1 MNKSSWRISL
11 LSMKEREYFRH
22 VCSLMIHRNRRVN
35 FAAVIDNHGKLLFGQ
50 SSNKNCAACMR
61 SPEAIRSSSPSNDE
75 PCFYGGPKSEAYKFF
90 NNCLV
95 PVIRLN
101 NIVGIDAP
109 SIAQEELIPLY
120 DMISPANRFFKI
132 GIISLN
138 ERKDRFL
145 VLMIKETILTS
156 IDPGFL
162 KVGS

>member
-1 MNKSSWRISL
+1 
-11 LSMKEREYFRH
+11 
-22 VCSLMIHRNRRVN
+22 MIKRNRRVN

-50 SSNKNCAACMR
+50 SYNKNCAANMR
-61 SPEAIRSSSPSNDE
+61 SPEAILSSTPSNDE
-75 PCFYGGPKSEAYKFF
+75 LCFYEGPKSETYRFF

-101 NIVGIDAP
+101 NIAGMDAP
-109 SIAQEELIPLY
+109 NIAQEELIPLY

-145 VLMIKETILTS
+145 VLMIKETIPIS

-162 KVGS
+162 KVGT